1 LIGFSQPVL
10 NLNAR
15 IGGGGGPLLVL
26 MDQGWASAP
35 DWAERSAAARD
46 ILGEAEQAGR
56 DVLFWPMADG
66 ADAPPLVS
74 AGAAVQAL
82 EAARPQPWE
91 PDHAAVLDAL
101 EESGFDV
108 AETVWFHDG
117 LAHEG
122 TDALLGWLDDRGP
135 LRLIGPEFTA
145 RALTPPRLED
155 GVLTADVLRTGAG
168 DESIEAVAMASAEG
182 GGERRVAVGR
192 AEFAGGADRAP
203 VSFDLPAELQNQVT
217 RIALTVR
224 PSAGGAAFADGAIR
238 RVTAG
243 VVAPEAEA
251 AVAGL
256 TSPVHY

>member
-1 LIGFSQPVL
+1 
-10 NLNAR
+10 
-15 IGGGGGPLLVL
+15 
-26 MDQGWASAP
+26 
-35 DWAERSAAARD
+35 
-46 ILGEAEQAGR
+46 
-56 DVLFWPMADG
+56 
-66 ADAPPLVS
+66 
-74 AGAAVQAL
+74 
-82 EAARPQPWE
+82 
-91 PDHAAVLDAL
+91 
-101 EESGFDV
+101 
-108 AETVWFHDG
+108 
-117 LAHEG
+117 
-122 TDALLGWLDDRGP
+122 
-135 LRLIGPEFTA
+135 
-145 RALTPPRLED
+145 LED

-192 AEFAGGADRAP
+192 AEFSGGADRAP

-256 TSPVHY
+256 TSPVHYLEEALVPWADLVRGDIVTVLEADPAAVVLAD